1 MAATQLYAGSYE
13 RFLFRFD
20 VCEDGDSAALQ
31 QTLSQPAHRNA
42 VKCISSGGSFVATGG
57 ADDQIH
63 LFNAAKDLDLGF
75 LINPVEGPVPCLA
88 FVSPDGAPEPSHLLS
103 GVHRHL
109 ALSHGIETRR
119 VESCRTSGP
128 FIGLQAC
135 QPAVLL
141 RHRLSDA
148 SWAFLT
154 ETIGQPVVPLRW
166 NVP

>member
-88 FVSPDGAPEPSHLLS
+88 FVSPDGGPEPSHLLS
-103 GVHRHL
+103 GVLRRL
-109 ALSHGIETRR
+109 ALLHGSETRR
-119 VESCRTSGP
+119 VES
-128 FIGLQAC
+128 
-135 QPAVLL
+135 
-141 RHRLSDA
+141 
-148 SWAFLT
+148 
-154 ETIGQPVVPLRW
+154 
-166 NVP
+166 